1 MAQGRNDNLIT
12 VLDIGSSKICAMIV
26 RNPEGSDLQVLGT
39 GQRESKGIRRGY
51 IADMEQTE
59 TAIRAAVE
67 QAERIAGINIDSA
80 WVGFS
85 AGGLVSKVTTIEA
98 DLGGYRIE
106 DAHIRDLHIAGLNA
120 ASMANKSQ
128 SRQSISPAATIIC
141 PPCTRHTNRTSW
153 TPIRTLLMSEVT
165 LLMMRPSLVLL
176 KKLIGIR

>member
-59 TAIRAAVE
+59 AAIRAAVE

-106 DAHIRDLHIAGLNA
+106 DAHIRDLHIIRRCRRWTGLRG
-120 ASMANKSQ
+120 SK
-128 SRQSISPAATIIC
+128 
-141 PPCTRHTNRTSW
+141 TRLAF
-153 TPIRTLLMSEVT
+153 TPISWAWTFMQC
-165 LLMMRPSLVLL
+165 
-176 KKLIGIR
+176 